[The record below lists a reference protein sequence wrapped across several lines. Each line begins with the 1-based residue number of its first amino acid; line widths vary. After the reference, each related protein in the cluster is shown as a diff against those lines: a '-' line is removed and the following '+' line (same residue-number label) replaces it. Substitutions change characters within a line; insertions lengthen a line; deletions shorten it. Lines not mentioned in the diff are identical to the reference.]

1 MSAAEET
8 LPCLLCKERHPKEYF
23 LYYIHTHFKY
33 AQHSC
38 ANCNFKSVSADAMET
53 HAAEK
58 RHQAQLHSDRSEYM
72 DRVCQIVLEDT
83 QYAAVHGV
91 GALNECSVKRP
102 RGMVGNQNSNTPG
115 TSGQSAD
122 RAVLNQQ
129 SVAAVRPAE
138 RKRLSVETVGMP
150 SSSSKKSR
158 PESPEPVLPDTTND
172 DVEIIEVARAAI
184 PRDSS
189 IKQSQSTQ
197 NAGAASGNA
206 AQRRAT
212 VADIIEKLERMIS
225 RNQPEMEC
233 SKCGVKVPN
242 NFLARCDHVRKRHS
256 PEGSVVDAHA
266 HRACFPDA
274 TAFTALDVIKLASP
288 CLNQ

>member
-1 MSAAEET
+1 
-8 LPCLLCKERHPKEYF
+8 
-23 LYYIHTHFKY
+23 
-33 AQHSC
+33 
-38 ANCNFKSVSADAMET
+38 
-53 HAAEK
+53 
-58 RHQAQLHSDRSEYM
+58 M

-102 RGMVGNQNSNTPG
+102 RGMVGNQYVTEYVRGQMMTSGPFRNSNTPG

-212 VADIIEKLERMIS
+212 VAVS
-225 RNQPEMEC
+225 RILAHH
-233 SKCGVKVPN
+233 GVE
-242 NFLARCDHVRKRHS
+242 NFYINV
-256 PEGSVVDAHA
+256 
-266 HRACFPDA
+266 
-274 TAFTALDVIKLASP
+274 
-288 CLNQ
+288 